1 MGNLFCSCLKANSRR
16 EKKKSLVNKEKN
28 PKSESC
34 DSDTKPAI
42 AKSDSGS
49 DPKSESGSDSRPG
62 SDRNNSESE
71 DLVSTAAQ
79 EFMSTAVSTVSTA
92 YSYYTAHADKLKA
105 KMSGKITKDDVA
117 DSTSCMKD
125 VKTEEVTSK
134 VDAKLVSHFAN
145 YGDITGEN

>member
-16 EKKKSLVNKEKN
+16 EKKNKEKN

-34 DSDTKPAI
+34 DSDTKP